1 VSSATGPV
9 GPLRISVQ
17 MTPLRGAGTTILVVD
32 DDALITLNTA
42 DILSEYGHTAIE
54 AYSGPEALSLMEAH
68 PHIDAIVTDYAMPGM
83 TGIELAEAARRLKPG
98 LPVLLTTG
106 YAELPDDLA
115 QTFARLEKPYR
126 EDQLI
131 ACLTEL
137 LAPAVE

>member
-1 VSSATGPV
+1 
-9 GPLRISVQ
+9 
-17 MTPLRGAGTTILVVD
+17 MTPMRGTGTTILVVD

-42 DILSEYGHTAIE
+42 DILNEHGHTAIE
-54 AYSGPEALSLMEAH
+54 AFSGPEALSLIEEH
-68 PHIDAIVTDYAMPGM
+68 PHIGAIVTDYAMPGM
-83 TGIELAEAARRLKPG
+83 TGIELAEAARRLRPG

-115 QTFARLEKPYR
+115 HCFVRLDKPYR

-137 LAPAVE
+137 LAPASE